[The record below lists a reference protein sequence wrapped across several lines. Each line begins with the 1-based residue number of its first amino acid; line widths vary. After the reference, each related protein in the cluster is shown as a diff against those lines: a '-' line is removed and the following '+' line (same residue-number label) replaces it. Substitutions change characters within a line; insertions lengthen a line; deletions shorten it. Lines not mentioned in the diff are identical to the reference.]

1 MPNPKMDRLQI
12 LEDVSKQFRID
23 EYYKLRIVRWALF
36 NAQLRSL
43 YDKDTGQGEL
53 CKGGKVDWK
62 EYKTRTEEL
71 RRDLDEYLDAL
82 RSEYS
87 FNAYYAERNSTLYP

>member
-1 MPNPKMDRLQI
+1 MPNPKMDRLQL
-12 LEDVSKQFRID
+12 LEDVGKKHKVN
-23 EYYKLRIVRWALF
+23 EYYYLHNVRWALF
-36 NAQLRSL
+36 NAQMRSL

-62 EYKTRTEEL
+62 EYNAQAQEF
-71 RRDLDEYLDAL
+71 RRELDEDLDAL

-87 FNAYYAERNSTLYP
+87 FDAYYAERNSALYP